1 MARPAPSVD
10 RVVSVLNFLAAH
22 PGESFT
28 LSELATVGP
37 SLRSTLLQP
46 PRGRETKH
54 RVLEARAQPGAR

>member
-1 MARPAPSVD
+1 MKTLRFYTGPA
-10 RVVSVLNFLAAH
+10 LIIGLWIAAT
-22 PGESFT
+22 SFT

-37 SLRSTLLQP
+37 SLRSTRLQP